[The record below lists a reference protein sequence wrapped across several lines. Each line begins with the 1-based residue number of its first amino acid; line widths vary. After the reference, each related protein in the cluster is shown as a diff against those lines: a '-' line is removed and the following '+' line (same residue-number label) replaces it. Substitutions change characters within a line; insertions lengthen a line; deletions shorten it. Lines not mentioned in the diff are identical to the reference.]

1 MKNSGK
7 RCLSLRCLENL
18 LYHYFRSKANLDLAS
33 AAESTWPGSVF
44 LAWALSMQTDRL
56 CASPGTVCH
65 SHSYTASELPDSNYD
80 CLSIRALWKCRC
92 SEHSWLSAASLAARS
107 DQSTGL
113 QRGDVV
119 PHLLCL
125 ERCSQPSLL
134 RAAIQGCVLS
144 FQAPALPSSTYKK
157 YLTETHGFM
166 QKSSK
171 SYLTILL

>member
-7 RCLSLRCLENL
+7 RCLSPRCLENL
-18 LYHYFRSKANLDLAS
+18 LYYYFRSRANLDLAS
-33 AAESTWPGSVF
+33 AAESTWLGSVF
-44 LAWALSMQTDRL
+44 LVWALSMQTD
-56 CASPGTVCH
+56 
-65 SHSYTASELPDSNYD
+65 
-80 CLSIRALWKCRC
+80 
-92 SEHSWLSAASLAARS
+92 AARLPAPCATAIPTLRQS
-107 DQSTGL
+107 SQTAITIVCPLEPSGNAGAQSTLGYLQPHWLPALTRAQGL

-119 PHLLCL
+119 PHLLWL
-125 ERCSQPSLL
+125 ESCSQPSLL

-157 YLTETHGFM
+157 YLTETRGFM